1 MSKNGGMNMDKKL
14 KRMFAVC
21 LAVCLTI
28 CSVFSSGEWQS
39 SAAKKKVKLEKKLVN
54 VYVGNTVKI
63 KLKNNKKK
71 TKWTVISGK
80 KNVSLSKKKK
90 DSVMVKAKKTGKAK
104 VQAKVGRKK
113 YIATVRVF
121 EKKQEKQQTK
131 APTVTPQI
139 TPNNTQQVMPT
150 KEAPQ
155 TTLPTQRPTRVPT
168 ATPTVEPTATSTSE
182 TVATPTVEP
191 TVTPTNIPTATP
203 INESTATPIAT
214 PVNSILV
221 NDRKINIDESKTYPI
236 TMSELNE
243 TTFTSAS
250 KREDGQTVTESTTYN
265 KDGSVSFCSSANYD
279 SGVSFYINPIT
290 SEDQI
295 IDISDT
301 RGEGFY
307 GYDDGAKDV
316 SEYDYIRMNVTSENE
331 LYFRTYNGND
341 QLRTSDFPGTAS
353 SEMNEKQMIEVLD
366 DSDTTIWDDEFK
378 YSNGYTAKE
387 KYVTRTVFIPI
398 YQLIKK
404 GMTTEY
410 LTAIAVSSMGYGAK
424 VTIHSIDFVKAYY
437 DKKVTSLEVTTKKDS
452 IDAGATT
459 RVFAT
464 ITPDDA
470 TRQIVKWSSSDEDIA
485 TVNSAGIVTA
495 KKYRRGEVVITAKST
510 DGSDVEASITI
521 AVGFATLNPEFLRK
535 IPTENGVLTVDES
548 KTYPITISELNET
561 TFTSAYKRSDG
572 EQITK
577 KTRFFADGSVAF
589 TSSRD
594 FNSGVSFYI
603 NPVTNEDQIIDVSD
617 TRGEGFFGYDNG
629 TKDVSEYDY
638 IRIVVTSQN
647 ELNFRTYN
655 GNEEL
660 RTADFPG
667 RPTSETYEGAWIHT
681 PTDSIWEDASPFSA
695 GNKAKAE
702 YETRVVYI
710 PMQTLIWKGANPET
724 LTAIAICPQASD
736 VEVTIHNID
745 FVKVKCD
752 KLVTGIDVES
762 YKTELEA
769 GKSRTLSAVVTPAD
783 ASRQIVKWTSDN
795 EDIATVNFQGVVT
808 AKKGVEGTVTITAE
822 ATDGSGVTGSIQM
835 TVRDPDKVIE
845 VKTHKFDL
853 ASDNITAK
861 TTSVSSGGTVVEA
874 GKSALGI
881 EFIPGEALKL
891 CRFLCIS

>member
-14 KRMFAVC
+14 KRMFAVY

-28 CSVFSSGEWQS
+28 CSVFSSGEWES

-90 DSVMVKAKKTGKAK
+90 NSVMVKAKKTGKAK

-113 YIATVRVF
+113 YIATVMVF
-121 EKKQEKQQTK
+121 QKKQEKQQTK

-150 KEAPQ
+150 KEVPQ
-155 TTLPTQRPTRVPT
+155 TTLPTQRPTETPTVEPTATPTQTPTSKPTVEPTATPTATATPTVEPT
-168 ATPTVEPTATSTSE
+168 ATPTVEPTA
-182 TVATPTVEP
+182 APTVEP
-191 TVTPTNIPTATP
+191 TATPT
-203 INESTATPIAT
+203 AT
-214 PVNSILV
+214 PVNSIYV
-221 NDRKINIDESKTYPI
+221 DDRK
-236 TMSELNE
+236 
-243 TTFTSAS
+243 
-250 KREDGQTVTESTTYN
+250 V
-265 KDGSVSFCSSANYD
+265 
-279 SGVSFYINPIT
+279 
-290 SEDQI
+290 
-295 IDISDT
+295 DI
-301 RGEGFY
+301 
-307 GYDDGAKDV
+307 
-316 SEYDYIRMNVTSENE
+316 
-331 LYFRTYNGND
+331 
-341 QLRTSDFPGTAS
+341 
-353 SEMNEKQMIEVLD
+353 
-366 DSDTTIWDDEFK
+366 
-378 YSNGYTAKE
+378 
-387 KYVTRTVFIPI
+387 
-398 YQLIKK
+398 
-404 GMTTEY
+404 
-410 LTAIAVSSMGYGAK
+410 
-424 VTIHSIDFVKAYY
+424 
-437 DKKVTSLEVTTKKDS
+437 
-452 IDAGATT
+452 
-459 RVFAT
+459 
-464 ITPDDA
+464 
-470 TRQIVKWSSSDEDIA
+470 
-485 TVNSAGIVTA
+485 
-495 KKYRRGEVVITAKST
+495 
-510 DGSDVEASITI
+510 
-521 AVGFATLNPEFLRK
+521 
-535 IPTENGVLTVDES
+535 DES

-594 FNSGVSFYI
+594 YNSGVSFYI

-617 TRGEGFFGYDNG
+617 TRGEGFSGYDNG

-710 PMQTLIWKGANPET
+710 PMQTLMWKGANPET

-835 TVRDPDKVIE
+835 KVRDPDKVIE
-845 VKTHKFDL
+845 VKTHKFGL

-881 EFIPGEALKL
+881 EFIPGEALNFVDFSAYLENNNINMASYDALEVTWEVRDKEGNVITDYANAEGTPIYGKIAYAPIGEL
-891 CRFLCIS
+891 NGYSQGIDINWEGEDDTMINNFWLSSPFTGQTCELVIAKTNPADIITVAGFNLQLSSLPANMHLVVKDITLEKN